1 VIAVFLGVVL
11 GGETLTPRAMLASA
25 IIIGAVILISTAPA
39 QAGKANTEAK
49 PHQPGGLLRAF
60 ALRR

>member
-1 VIAVFLGVVL
+1 
-11 GGETLTPRAMLASA
+11 MLASA
-25 IIIGAVILISTAPA
+25 IIIGAVILISTAPT
-39 QAGKANTEAK
+39 QAGKAIAEAK